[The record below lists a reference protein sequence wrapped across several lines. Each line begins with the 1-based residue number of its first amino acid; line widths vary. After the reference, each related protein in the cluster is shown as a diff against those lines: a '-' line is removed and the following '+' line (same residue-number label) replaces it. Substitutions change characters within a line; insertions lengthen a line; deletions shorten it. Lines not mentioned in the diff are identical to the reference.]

1 MISHNW
7 FFNYGFKFQDYACSG
22 CHNLTFFCRIL
33 SDIAVITVKN
43 VNCRCCIIN
52 DIDKSEA
59 INLLGNSVLKIVAIY
74 KNVYPRNQY

>member
-7 FFNYGFKFQDYACSG
+7 FFDYGFKFQDSACNG

-43 VNCRCCIIN
+43 VNWRCIIN

-59 INLLGNSVLKIVAIY
+59 INLLENSVLKIVAIY